1 LSEEALLSSF
11 DKRMNCELRGNR
23 DCMSKMSES
32 EVKWMLKD
40 APESAVADYAGVPAI
55 LLRLLAQ
62 RGVHDPKDVE
72 FFLKPKLKDLSDPYE
87 LPDMELAVERI
98 LCAVDNKER
107 VLIYGDYDVDGV
119 TSVTLM
125 LRILS
130 AYGLEA
136 NFFIP
141 KRGDEGYGLSEVAI
155 ERMLSSGA
163 EVADEPEID
172 LVITVD
178 CGTASLSEI
187 SLLTEK
193 GIDVI
198 VVDHHERSQDGV
210 PECVAVVNPKLGD
223 HHHYLCAAGVVFKL
237 AHALL
242 KKRMLDG
249 FDLKECLDLVA
260 VATISDIVPLV
271 EENRLLVRHGLQRL
285 PDTNNF
291 GLKALQ
297 DIADLRGR
305 LTSMDVG
312 FRIGPRINAAGR
324 MDRPDEALHLLMS
337 NSVSAAKAL
346 SAKLNDFN
354 IERQRLEKR
363 IRDEA
368 MEMLLENH
376 DPVNDPVIVLGSRE
390 WHPGVVGIVASRL
403 MRMYYKPTF
412 IIAID
417 DEGVGKGSGR
427 SVEGMNLVGA
437 IRACDEHL
445 ISGGGHEMAAGL
457 SIEEDKLDGFRE
469 DFGRYVLECMSEAE
483 RVPRIYIDAEIDFEQ
498 LSLEF
503 LDSYELLQPFGSKNP
518 QPLFMSKNVWLTEA
532 PRRLKHQHLKL
543 FMRQGVVEHDA
554 IFFGG
559 GERDLPDPP
568 WDVAFTIDRNTFRGV
583 TSLQVVIQDIR
594 SAQ

>member
-1 LSEEALLSSF
+1 
-11 DKRMNCELRGNR
+11 
-23 DCMSKMSES
+23 MSKTTET
-32 EVKWMLKD
+32 EVKWMLKA
-40 APESAVADYAGVPAI
+40 APDSAIADHAGVPAI
-55 LLRLLAQ
+55 LLHLLAQ
-62 RGVHDPKDVE
+62 RGVQDPDDVD
-72 FFLKPKLKDLSDPYE
+72 FFLNPKLQDLSDPYD
-87 LPDMELAVERI
+87 LPNMQAAVERI
-98 LCAVDNKER
+98 FRAVDANER
-107 VLIYGDYDVDGV
+107 ILVYGDYDVDGV

-136 NFFIP
+136 SFFIP
-141 KRGDEGYGLSEVAI
+141 KRGEEGYGLSELAI
-155 ERMLSSGA
+155 ERML
-163 EVADEPEID
+163 EIEKNIPEKGGVD

-178 CGTASLSEI
+178 CGTASLAEI
-187 SLLTEK
+187 EILNNK

-198 VVDHHERSQDGV
+198 VVDHHEMSEAGTPD
-210 PECVAVVNPKLGD
+210 CIAVVNPKLGED
-223 HHHYLCAAGVVFKL
+223 HHYLCAAGVVFKL
-237 AHALL
+237 THALL
-242 KKRMLDG
+242 KERMLED

-271 EENRLLVRHGLQRL
+271 DENRLLVRHGLKRL
-285 PDTNNF
+285 PLTSNH

-297 DIADLRGR
+297 DIADLKGK

-312 FRIGPRINAAGR
+312 FRIGPRLNAAGR
-324 MDRPDEALHLLMS
+324 MDQPDEALNLLMAD
-337 NSVSAAKAL
+337 NVSEAKAL
-346 SAKLNDFN
+346 GAKLNDFN
-354 IERQRLEKR
+354 IERQQLEKR
-363 IRDEA
+363 IREEA
-368 MEMLLENH
+368 MTMLLEKF
-376 DPVNDPVIVLGSRE
+376 DPVNDPVIVLGSRD

-417 DEGVGKGSGR
+417 EHGVGKGSGR
-427 SVEGMNLVGA
+427 SVEGISLVGA

-445 ISGGGHEMAAGL
+445 ITGGGHDMAAGL
-457 SIEEDKLDGFRE
+457 SIDEDQLNAFRE
-469 DFGRYVLECMSEAE
+469 GFGRYVLENTSLSE
-483 RVPRIYIDAEIDFEQ
+483 RTPRIYVDAEISFEQ
-498 LSLEF
+498 LSLKF

-518 QPLFMSKNVWLTEA
+518 QPLFMSKEVWLTEA
-532 PRRLKHQHLKL
+532 PRRLKNQHLKL

-594 SAQ
+594 AAQ

>member
-1 LSEEALLSSF
+1 
-11 DKRMNCELRGNR
+11 
-23 DCMSKMSES
+23 MSETTEK
-32 EVKWMLKD
+32 EVLWMIKA
-40 APESAVADYAGVPAI
+40 APDSAIADHAGVPPI
-55 LLRLLAQ
+55 LLHLLAQ
-62 RGVHDPKDVE
+62 RGVQKPEDID
-72 FFLKPKLKDLSDPYE
+72 FFLNPKLQDLSDPYE
-87 LPDMELAVERI
+87 LPDMKAAVERI
-98 LCAVDNKER
+98 FRAIDNKER
-107 VLIYGDYDVDGV
+107 ILIYGDYDVDGV

-136 NFFIP
+136 SFFIP
-141 KRGDEGYGLSEVAI
+141 KRGEEGYGLSELAI
-155 ERMLSSGA
+155 ERMISIEESI
-163 EVADEPEID
+163 PERGGID

-187 SLLTEK
+187 EILNKK

-198 VVDHHERSQDGV
+198 VVDHHEMSSEGSPD
-210 PECVAVVNPKLGD
+210 CIAVVNPKLGD
-223 HHHYLCAAGVVFKL
+223 DFHYLCAAGVVFKL

-242 KKRMLDG
+242 KERMVED

-271 EENRLLVRHGLQRL
+271 NENRLLVRHGLKRL
-285 PDTNNF
+285 PQTNNE

-297 DIADLRGR
+297 KIAELKGR

-312 FRIGPRINAAGR
+312 FRIGPRLNAAGR
-324 MDRPDEALHLLMS
+324 MDQPDEALNLLMADD
-337 NSVSAAKAL
+337 VIEAQAL
-346 SAKLNDFN
+346 GAKLNGFN
-354 IERQRLEKR
+354 IERQQFEKR

-368 MEMLLENH
+368 MKLLLKDH
-376 DPVNDPVIVLGSRE
+376 DPVNDPVIVLGSRD

-403 MRMYYKPTF
+403 MRLYYKPTF

-417 DEGVGKGSGR
+417 DDGVGKGSGR
-427 SVEGMNLVGA
+427 SVEGISLVGA

-445 ISGGGHEMAAGL
+445 ITGGGHDMAAGL
-457 SIEEDKLDGFRE
+457 SIHEDKLDAFRA
-469 DFGRYVLECMSEAE
+469 DFAKYVLETTSHAE
-483 RVPRIYIDAEIDFEQ
+483 RAPRIYIDAEIDFEQ

-518 QPLFMSKNVWLTEA
+518 QPLFMSKQVWLTEA
-532 PRRLKHQHLKL
+532 PRRLKNQHLKL
-543 FMRQGVVEHDA
+543 FMRQGLVEHDA

-594 SAQ
+594 AAQ